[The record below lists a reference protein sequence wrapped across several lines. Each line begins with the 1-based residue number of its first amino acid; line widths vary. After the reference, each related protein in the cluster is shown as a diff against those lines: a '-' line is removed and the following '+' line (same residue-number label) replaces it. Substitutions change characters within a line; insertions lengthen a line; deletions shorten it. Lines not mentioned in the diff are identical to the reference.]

1 MHRPVVH
8 GLDVGAVRVEDVSA
22 VIAWVVLALTRCA
35 VVPTTRRDSR
45 LVETVDRLPV
55 GRLES
60 DMEPARRR
68 AVAAHE
74 NLVYKVRLTNLDPG
88 GGSID
93 VNISGPGDFTFA
105 ADGSLT
111 INARGNWL
119 FWFFPGNLGMTSGSL
134 LLTSGHTTEVLDAAQ
149 TPVSFTP
156 SKNTTD
162 ACALLA

>member
-1 MHRPVVH
+1 MRR
-8 GLDVGAVRVEDVSA
+8 LLTLAA
-22 VIAWVVLALTRCA
+22 TVVLAGMALVPAATAEKPVRAFLETADPFVLEGSCAFDVKLEVLTNKEFGTA
-35 VVPTTRRDSR
+35 FSD
-45 LVETVDRLPV
+45 
-55 GRLES
+55 GRFLITGS
-60 DMEPARRR
+60 
-68 AVAAHE
+68 
-74 NLVYKVRLTNLDPG
+74 YKVRLTNLDPG